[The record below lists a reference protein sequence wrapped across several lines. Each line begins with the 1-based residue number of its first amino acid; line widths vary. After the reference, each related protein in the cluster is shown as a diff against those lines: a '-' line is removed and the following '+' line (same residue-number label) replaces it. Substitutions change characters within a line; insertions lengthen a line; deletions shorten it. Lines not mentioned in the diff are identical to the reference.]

1 MTNLPSIQM
10 QVNMILEERRFL
22 VEAFSVLPL
31 CRKVYPTDSNFFLA
45 KVDDADK
52 IYRYLVD
59 NGIIVRNR
67 SKVALCGDC
76 LRVTVGNKSEN
87 TQLLAALRKYKG

>member
-1 MTNLPSIQM
+1 MKRKL
-10 QVNMILEERRFL
+10 LLRRREVFVWETL
-22 VEAFSVLPL
+22 LNL